1 MATDGTY
8 YGRGP
13 RRLGVRLLPLLLAGL
28 AAAFIAFKGCQEGP
42 FGRQQIVALNPQQ
55 EQQLGLEAYQE
66 VLGKS
71 DVVRDGPAVT
81 AVKRVTGRLEDA
93 VRNPEFLRAV
103 GLKEPPDYSWDVR
116 LVRSEQVNAF
126 CLPGGKMVV
135 YTAILPVCE
144 TDAGLATVMGHE
156 LSHALAHHGAER
168 MAQTQIAQVLLG
180 GAAGSL
186 GDMDPQQRVQ
196 VLRVLN
202 AGAQFG
208 ILKYSRKHESEADHM
223 GLFLMSAAGYDPH
236 ETVKFWERMQSA
248 TKGGGGTPE
257 FMSTHPS
264 HETRIRDL
272 TDWIPEALPL
282 YKANPAPAGEERLP
296 RVGG

>member
-81 AVKRVTGRLEDA
+81 TVKRVTGRLVGA

-135 YTAILPVCE
+135 YTAILPVCQM
-144 TDAGLATVMGHE
+144 DAGLATVMGHE
-156 LSHALAHHGAER
+156 IAHALAQHGAER
-168 MAQTQIAQVLLG
+168 MAQTQMVNIGMTAAG
-180 GAAGSL
+180 GAL
-186 GDMDPQQRVQ
+186 GNMDPNDRAKIMA
-196 VLRVLN
+196 VLN
-202 AGAQFG
+202 AGAKFG
-208 ILKYSRKHESEADHM
+208 ILKYSRSHESEADHV
-223 GLFLMSAAGYDPH
+223 GLLLMAAAGYDPR
-236 ETVKFWERMQSA
+236 ESVKFWERMRKMA
-248 TKGGGGTPE
+248 GGGKTPE
-257 FMSTHPS
+257 FLSTHPS
-264 HETRIRDL
+264 EETRIKQIEGWL
-272 TDWIPEALPL
+272 PEALQH
-282 YKANPAPAGEERLP
+282 YKP
-296 RVGG
+296 R